1 MYIFR
6 NEDGFVS
13 IEDEKLQISSYCRF
27 VSFTTDNFTLIATT
41 VAIVFV
47 TWILNFLYSRYQKR
61 REEFKELT
69 NRMAKETIDVLQ
81 SHAARWNDLSEISL
95 DNIFLE
101 ADMLV

>member
-1 MYIFR
+1 MAIFR

-13 IEDEKLQISSYCRF
+13 IEDEKLQISSYCRL
-27 VSFTTDNFTLIATT
+27 VSFTTDNFTLIATA

-81 SHAARWNDLSEISL
+81 SHAAR
-95 DNIFLE
+95 
-101 ADMLV
+101 